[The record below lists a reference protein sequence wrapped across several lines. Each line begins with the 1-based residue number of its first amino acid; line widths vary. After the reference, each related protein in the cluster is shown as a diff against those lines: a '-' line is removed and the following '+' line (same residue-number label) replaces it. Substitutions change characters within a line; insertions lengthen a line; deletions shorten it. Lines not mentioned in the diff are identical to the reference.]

1 MKKFI
6 AVMVAMVMISCS
18 SEKVQKK
25 MTGVVKTF
33 NPVSEVSFQVLF
45 GRSIIALPRIDFSD
59 GRYVYLFDM
68 PDSPINTGDSIAI
81 CYSEKKEGCLVAD
94 SVVVF

>member
-1 MKKFI
+1 
-6 AVMVAMVMISCS
+6 
-18 SEKVQKK
+18 

-33 NPVSEVSFQVLF
+33 DPVSEVNFQVLF

-59 GRYVYLFDM
+59 GRYVYLCDM
-68 PDSPINTGDSIAI
+68 PDNKINKGDSIVI

-94 SVVVF
+94 SIMIF